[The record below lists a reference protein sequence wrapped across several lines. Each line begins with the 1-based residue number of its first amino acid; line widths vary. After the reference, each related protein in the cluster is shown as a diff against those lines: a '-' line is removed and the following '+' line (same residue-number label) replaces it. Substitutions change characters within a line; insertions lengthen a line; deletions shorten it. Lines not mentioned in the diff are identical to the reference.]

1 MENPHQAYLQLLENL
16 SGVLEHLSDLARQ
29 KADVVRKDNLTALND
44 VLKQEQ
50 AATLNLRGLEQKRV
64 KLLAELGM
72 EKTPLSELADRFP
85 AELRTQAK
93 QTVDTLRRN
102 YEIYHSAAEVAR
114 NTLECNLHEVEKVI
128 ESLGVVPAEG
138 IGYNGEPVVEPP
150 KRMKTDFRA

>member
-16 SGVLEHLSDLARQ
+16 SGVLERLSNLARQ
-29 KADVVRKDNLTALND
+29 KADVVRRDNLTALNE

-50 AATLNLRGLEQKRV
+50 AATLNLRGLEQKRM

-72 EKTPLSELADRFP
+72 EKVPLSGLADRFP

-93 QTVDTLRRN
+93 QTVETLRRN

-128 ESLGVVPAEG
+128 ESLGIAPAEG
-138 IGYNGEPVVEPP
+138 TGYAGDLPIAPP
-150 KRMKTDFRA
+150 KQMRTDFRA